1 MLLTCS
7 QELSLVCF
15 RELSLICIGIVFAW
29 ILGSC
34 EDTNMVEKIRNA
46 GNLISSVCITLLAP
60 TKEPLR
66 NCQFFGELVKG
77 LLSSALTWCVV
88 FVVCFMCPITIA
100 AYMSDDTGEKSVKN
114 SETVQQ
120 EEAVLAKR
128 NGKAFVWEED
138 IYINDLSEYYDG
150 EIAEKDEVRYIS
162 WASMIL
168 ND

>member
-1 MLLTCS
+1 M
-7 QELSLVCF
+7 
-15 RELSLICIGIVFAW
+15 A
-29 ILGSC
+29 
-34 EDTNMVEKIRNA
+34 
-46 GNLISSVCITLLAP
+46 
-60 TKEPLR
+60 
-66 NCQFFGELVKG
+66 
-77 LLSSALTWCVV
+77 
-88 FVVCFMCPITIA
+88 
-100 AYMSDDTGEKSVKN
+100 DDTGEESVKN

-128 NGKAFVWEED
+128 NGKAFVWEEN